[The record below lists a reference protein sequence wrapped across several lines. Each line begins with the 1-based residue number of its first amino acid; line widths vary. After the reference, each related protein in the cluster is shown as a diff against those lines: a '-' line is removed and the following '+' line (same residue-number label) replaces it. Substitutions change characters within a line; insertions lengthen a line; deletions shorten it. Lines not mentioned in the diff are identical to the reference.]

1 MTARILTCRLQ
12 NRLGALDRLLG
23 ALTHRG
29 ILTESISSQVDTE
42 TDSVL
47 VTFVFTLEP
56 SSTSSDDKEIAK
68 LLKSLEKQIYVLQ
81 VSANTPHLYSTIPTL
96 STPL

>member
-1 MTARILTCRLQ
+1 MATRTLTCRLQ

-47 VTFVFTLEP
+47 VTFVFTLEE
-56 SSTSSDDKEIAK
+56 DKDMTK

-81 VSANTPHLYSTIPTL
+81 VSANTSPLYSAIPTL